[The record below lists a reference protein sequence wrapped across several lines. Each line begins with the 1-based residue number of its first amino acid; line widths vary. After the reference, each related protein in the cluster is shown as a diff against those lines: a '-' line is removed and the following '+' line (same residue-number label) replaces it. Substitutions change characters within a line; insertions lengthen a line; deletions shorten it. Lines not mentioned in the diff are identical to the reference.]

1 MPIPRGNMTKAL
13 RLTLTWFSLLMWG
26 STCFAQASSTS
37 PHLDVSLQG
46 GVKSGASSEVAGL
59 ERECAAIQ
67 ASIEKLTRDTNEDL
81 KTIKGRLEMLY
92 RFSAVGYAA
101 PLFSSRDM
109 DGALEAGYHSMR
121 LLRSDHEL
129 FDRFRAK
136 SSEILKLRR
145 VLADKT
151 REMDALG
158 SGMEGHGKNIL
169 TASQEKSGLPGRAP
183 GTEPRDSAPRVDGQD
198 GGAPRRI
205 AFLRKPILKP
215 PSSGFPT
222 LRGAL
227 PLPTSGRI
235 TNTFGAKSGGALH
248 AGLYGNGVLIKAP
261 KGQSVQAVY
270 DGVVVFA
277 DWLKE
282 YGKMMI
288 IDHGDHYFTV
298 VAHAEQF
305 LKTVDEP
312 VKRGDAIATVGSSG
326 STDGPKLYF
335 EIRHFGKPVDP
346 MEWLAVRQLSEE

>member
-1 MPIPRGNMTKAL
+1 MTWL
-13 RLTLTWFSLLMWG
+13 SLLIWG
-26 STCFAQASSTS
+26 STCFAQASSSS

-46 GVKSGASSEVAGL
+46 EIKSDVASEVAGL
-59 ERECAAIQ
+59 EGECAAIA
-67 ASIEKLTRDTNEDL
+67 ASIEKLTRDSKDELD
-81 KTIKGRLEMLY
+81 TIKGRLGMLY

-101 PLFSSRDM
+101 PILSARDM
-109 DGALEAGYHSMR
+109 EGALEAGYHSMR

-129 FDRFRAK
+129 FISFRAK
-136 SSEILKLRR
+136 GSEILKLRQ

-151 REMDALG
+151 KEMDSLK
-158 SGMEGHGKNIL
+158 SHMEGHEKSIF
-169 TASQEKSGLPGRAP
+169 AARQEKSGLPGRNDDM
-183 GTEPRDSAPRVDGQD
+183 EPHGSAPAVDGPAK
-198 GGAPRRI
+198 GGPRRI

-215 PSSGFPT
+215 PSSGFPA
-222 LRGAL
+222 LQGAL
-227 PLPTSGRI
+227 PLPTGGRI
-235 TNTFGAKSGGALH
+235 TNTFGAKSGMALH

-277 DWLKE
+277 GWFKE

>member
-1 MPIPRGNMTKAL
+1 MAKAVKL
-13 RLTLTWFSLLMWG
+13 SFTWFSLLIWG

-37 PHLDVSLQG
+37 PHIDVSLQG
-46 GVKSGASSEVAGL
+46 EVKSGVASEVAGL
-59 ERECAAIQ
+59 ERECAAIE
-67 ASIEKLTRDTNEDL
+67 ASIEKLARDSKDEL
-81 KTIKGRLEMLY
+81 EAIKGRLGMLY

-101 PLFSSRDM
+101 PLLSSRDM
-109 DGALEAGYHSMR
+109 DDALEAGYLSMR

-129 FDRFRAK
+129 FARFRAK
-136 SSEILKLRR
+136 GSEILKLRG

-151 REMDALG
+151 KEMDALK
-158 SGMEGHGKNIL
+158 SRVEGHEKSIL
-169 TASQEKSGLPGRAP
+169 AARQAESGLPGRDP
-183 GTEPRDSAPRVDGQD
+183 DMETYGSAPAVDGPAQ
-198 GGAPRRI
+198 GGARKS

-215 PSSGFPT
+215 PSSGFPS
-222 LRGAL
+222 LQGAL

-235 TNTFGAKSGGALH
+235 ANTFGAKSGMALH

-277 DWLKE
+277 DWFKE

-288 IDHGDHYFTV
+288 LDHGDHYFTV

-346 MEWLAVRQLSEE
+346 MKWLAVGQLSEE